1 MRTWLSWVWPAASLA
16 AVVAAC
22 GGGNGTNSGG
32 FTTDGGE
39 NGDSASS
46 SSGGASSSSS
56 GAGGDDSSSSGSSG
70 GTSSSGGSSSGPND
84 ASLDISFPDAFTMP
98 DSSSGSTSS
107 SGGGDGS
114 MPCSPNGVTCSGTV
128 ELICNNGTLTTTDCA
143 KETVPHQCANGYGC
157 VLCTPGTGSCN
168 GNVGTS
174 CNAQGTGTVTNNCDP
189 QLGETCNASNGECAG
204 DCASVGSSYIGCE
217 YYAITMSNE
226 ELNQSAFFYSVSIS
240 NTSTKSATIVIT
252 GPSYN
257 QTFTLAAGAIQN
269 FQLPWVSSLSCPG
282 GGCTGALPP
291 MPGTVVVAGG
301 AYHIKSTEPV
311 TVYQFN
317 AYDYT
322 LNGNYSFTNDAS
334 LLIPVN
340 AMTGNYYVMGH
351 PTWGY
356 NSPSVEEPGTLAIV
370 GTQANTQV
378 TVNLR
383 AGQSISTGGGVNNAT
398 GSNTVTIGA
407 GDVLQIQSAQNAP
420 QPGYGSDVSG
430 STVTASAPVEVFGGS
445 DCTFIPATQWACD
458 HIEEINFPLET
469 LRNDYLVTLPYNV
482 NAPQSAGSP
491 SWGRQFVKIV
501 GTANGTTL
509 AADPPQAGLT
519 SPINAGQV
527 VYIEATTHFHLT
539 SNNPVIVG
547 QYMESTYQFGTACV
561 NSAAGSGPQDC
572 GDPAMSLAVATPQF
586 RTSYQFIAP
595 PSYSENWVNVIAP
608 NGATVKVDGNTVSGY
623 VGIGSASGYQVAH
636 VSLCSGGCS
645 GVHTATSTVPFGIEV
660 YGYGVY
666 TSYMYPGGL
675 NLTRQ

>member
-22 GGGNGTNSGG
+22 GGGNGTNNGG

-46 SSGGASSSSS
+46 SSGASGSSS
-56 GAGGDDSSSSGSSG
+56 GNGSSNSSGGSSGSAS
-70 GTSSSGGSSSGPND
+70 SSSGGSSSGPSD
-84 ASLDISFPDAFTMP
+84 ASLDIAFPDAFTMP
-98 DSSSGSTSS
+98 DSSSGSGSTSS
-107 SGGGDGS
+107 GGDGS
-114 MPCSPNGVTCSGTV
+114 MGCSPNGVTCSGSV
-128 ELICNNGTLTTTDCA
+128 EQICNNGTLTTTDCSKLNPA
-143 KETVPHQCANGYGC
+143 EQCANGYGC
-157 VLCTPGTGSCN
+157 VVCLPGTGSCN

-189 QLGETCNASNGECAG
+189 QLGETCNAANGQCEG
-204 DCASVGSSYIGCE
+204 DCASVGASYIGCE

-226 ELNQSAFFYSVSIS
+226 ELDQSVFFYSVSIS

-269 FQLPWVSSLSCPG
+269 YQLPWVSAVSCPG

-291 MPGTVVVAGG
+291 MPGTVLVAGG
-301 AYHIKSTEPV
+301 SYHIKSTEPV
-311 TVYQFN
+311 TVYQFD

-322 LNGNYSFTNDAS
+322 LNGSYSFTNDAS

-340 AMTGNYYVMGH
+340 AMTGNYYVMAH

-356 NSPSVEEPGTLAIV
+356 NGPVVQEPGTLAIV
-370 GTQANTQV
+370 GTAANTQV

-383 AGQSISTGGGVNNAT
+383 AGQSIQTGGGMTNAT
-398 GSNTVTIGA
+398 GSNTVTINA

-420 QPGYGSDVSG
+420 EPGYGSDVSG
-430 STVTASAPVEVFGGS
+430 STVTATKPVEVFGGS

-482 NAPQSAGSP
+482 NAPQSAGAP
-491 SWGRQFVKIV
+491 SWGRQFVKVV
-501 GTANGTTL
+501 GTVNGTTL
-509 AADPPQAGLT
+509 SADPPQTGLT

-547 QYMESTYQFGTACV
+547 QYMESTYNFGTACV

-586 RTSYQFIAP
+586 RTNYQFIAP

-608 NGATVKVDGNTVSGY
+608 NGATVKVDGNTVTGY
-623 VGIGSASGYQVAH
+623 VAIGSASGYEVAH
-636 VSLCSGGCS
+636 VSLCSGGSCT